1 MAADKD
7 KRKQS
12 VIHTR
17 IPESLDHEIKKKA
30 DSLGLS
36 VSNLV
41 RNVLQNTFGLVE
53 SIVADSANIAR
64 SARGEGLPAALAK
77 TLAKAGAG
85 GVLGWQELFLNVNA
99 VCEVCNAILA
109 KGTSAALGVTQAQG
123 LAHPPSHFLCLACLK
138 ELTGEPTS
146 LESDPDHE

>member
-1 MAADKD
+1 MTVDKD

-64 SARGEGLPAALAK
+64 SARGEGHPA
-77 TLAKAGAG
+77 TVAKAGAG

-99 VCEVCNAILA
+99 VCEACNAILA

-123 LAHPPSHFLCLACLK
+123 LAQTPSHFLCLACLK
-138 ELTGEPTS
+138 ELTGEPIS
-146 LESDPDHE
+146 LEADHE